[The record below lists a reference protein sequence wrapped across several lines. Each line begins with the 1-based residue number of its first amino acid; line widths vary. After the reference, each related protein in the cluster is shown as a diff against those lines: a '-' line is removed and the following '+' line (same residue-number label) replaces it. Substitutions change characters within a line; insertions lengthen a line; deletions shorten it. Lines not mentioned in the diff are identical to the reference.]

1 LNPPASEK
9 ELGELI
15 GEVRALG
22 KQVAEM
28 RAENTVEHGEVVR
41 RLEELR
47 QEVGGKASEEWVKD
61 HEGRIDSLESTRD
74 EGKGAAFAVK
84 VAQGVG
90 LFLIAALGIIVA
102 KGGI

>member
-1 LNPPASEK
+1 MNPPASEK

-41 RLEELR
+41 RLEGLR
-47 QEVGGKASEEWVKD
+47 QEVSGKASEEWVKD
-61 HEGRIDSLESTRD
+61 HEDRIDSLESTRD
-74 EGKGAAFAVK
+74 KGSGAAWAIRI
-84 VAQGVG
+84 AQGI
-90 LFLIAALGIIVA
+90 LLLALAVLASGRI
-102 KGGI
+102 G

>member
-1 LNPPASEK
+1 MNPPASEK

-15 GEVRALG
+15 GEVRSLG

-47 QEVGGKASEEWVKD
+47 QEVSNKASEEWVKD
-61 HEGRIDSLESTRD
+61 HETRIDSLESTRD
-74 EGKGAAFAVK
+74 KGAGAAWAVRIGQGIVLFVLALFAT
-84 VAQGVG
+84 GRIG
-90 LFLIAALGIIVA
+90 
-102 KGGI
+102 